1 MNLLK
6 QKKILHYPSLR
17 TVLLVEQV
25 LKNADVTI
33 SREEIKRRL
42 PTQIMHQTLNVILQ
56 YFEQRG
62 LILDGHKG
70 VLWIYNPSPKLQ
82 TAIKNGRE
90 I

>member
-6 QKKILHYPSLR
+6 SKKILHYPNLR

-25 LKNADVTI
+25 LKNADTTI
-33 SREEIKRRL
+33 SREELKRRL
-42 PTQIMHQTLNVILQ
+42 PTQIMHQTLNIILE

-70 VLWIYNPSPKLQ
+70 ILWIYNPSPKLEN
-82 TAIKNGRE
+82 AIRKGRE

>member
-6 QKKILHYPSLR
+6 SKKILHYPNLR

-25 LKNADVTI
+25 LKNAETTI

-42 PTQIMHQTLNVILQ
+42 PSQIMHQTLNVILQ

-70 VLWIYNPSPKLQ
+70 ILWVYNPSPKLEN
-82 TAIKNGRE
+82 AIRKGRE